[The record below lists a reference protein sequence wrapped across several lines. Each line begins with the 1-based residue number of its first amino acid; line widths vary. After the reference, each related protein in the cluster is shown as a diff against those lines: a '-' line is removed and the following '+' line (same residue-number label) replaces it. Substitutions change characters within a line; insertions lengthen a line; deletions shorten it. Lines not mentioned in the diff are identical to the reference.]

1 MQTLSNTVGQ
11 SYEIDFSNAI
21 FFVNLRSSKTMDK
34 IDEKNISLLRAALS
48 EASRITIATH
58 THPDGDAV
66 GSSVAFASFLRR
78 SVGKEVRIVFPD
90 PVRGNIKFLLSEE
103 TGGCVMTYS
112 EETSQAGEWILS
124 SDVIFCLD
132 GNSFDRMSDA
142 EESLRASKAVKIL
155 IDHHLDPE
163 RESFAVVFS
172 DTEVS
177 STCELLFYILLQMPE
192 IHGDTSLLPHE
203 CLVALMTG
211 MTTDSNNFANSV
223 FPSTLKMASMLLE
236 AGVDRE
242 AILTRLYNE
251 YDERRLRVMGYLL
264 YENMKIFPGG
274 TALMVLDSP
283 AKLKFGV
290 EEGDTEGFVNMP
302 LSIGKVV
309 MSIFLQED
317 GDHFRVSVRS
327 KEGVSANDF
336 ARKYFN
342 GGGHEKAAGGKLF
355 FGKDIAERSEAVPY
369 VEKAAEE
376 FLK

>member
-1 MQTLSNTVGQ
+1 
-11 SYEIDFSNAI
+11 
-21 FFVNLRSSKTMDK
+21 MDK

-48 EASRITIATH
+48 KASRITIVTH

-66 GSSVAFASFLRR
+66 GSSVALASFLHR
-78 SVGKEVRIVFPD
+78 SVGKEACIVFPD
-90 PVRGNIKFLLSEE
+90 PVRGNITFLLGEE
-103 TGGCVMTYS
+103 SGGLVMTYS
-112 EETSQAGEWILS
+112 EEMDRSKEWILS
-124 SDVIFCLD
+124 SDLIFCLD

-142 EESLRASKAVKIL
+142 EESLRASNAVKIL
-155 IDHHLDPE
+155 IDHHLNPE
-163 RESFAVVFS
+163 RESFSVVFS

-177 STCELLFYILLQMPE
+177 STCELLFYILLRMPE
-192 IHGDTSLLPHE
+192 TGGRASSLPPE
-203 CLVALMTG
+203 CRAALMTG

-223 FPSTLKMASMLLE
+223 FPSTLKMASLLLE

-242 AILTRLYNE
+242 AILTRLYDE

-264 YENMKIFPGG
+264 YENMKIFPNG

-283 AKLKFGV
+283 AKLRFGV

-302 LSIGKVV
+302 LSIGKVK
-309 MSIFLQED
+309 MSVFLQED

-336 ARKYFN
+336 ATKYFH

-369 VEKAAEE
+369 VEKAAVE
-376 FLK
+376 FMK